1 MNLLIIGSGAREHSF
16 AWKIFNS
23 KHDIKIF
30 VTNPNAGISKISLCL
45 DVDIN
50 DFVSVKKSIIKYSI
64 DVVLIGPEIP
74 LINGISDFIQNDS
87 TLQNVCVIGP
97 SQKGSMLEGSKEF
110 AKNFMAKYNIPT
122 ASYKSFNK
130 STFDQAV
137 RFINK
142 NTPPYVL
149 KADGPAAGKGVIIV
163 NDSGEAV
170 KNLEAMLL
178 NSKFG
183 KSSEKVVI
191 EEFLSGIEMSCF
203 VLFDGK
209 NYKILPYAK
218 DYKRIG
224 EGDTG
229 LNTGGMG
236 SISPVDFLDENIKNK
251 IKEQI
256 IEPTIHGL
264 ISEKIDYVGFIFIGL
279 INVDGQPKVIE
290 YNVRMGD
297 PETQVV
303 LPRIKND
310 FVDILKACCNQ
321 TLDKIN
327 LEFDPQYLVNVVL
340 ASKGYPESY
349 QKGYEITGLGDVRD
363 SIVFHAGTVLENDKV
378 LSNGGRVLSIV
389 SKGKTMDEA
398 LNKSYEN
405 IDKINFSGK
414 TYRRDIGF
422 DL

>member
-16 AWKIFNS
+16 VWKIFNS

-30 VTNPNAGISKISLCL
+30 ATNPNAGISKISICV

-50 DFVSVKKSIIKYSI
+50 DFVSIKKLIINHSI
-64 DVVLIGPEIP
+64 DIVLIGPEIP
-74 LINGISDFIQNDS
+74 LINGITDFINNDS
-87 TLQNVCVIGP
+87 DLQDVNVIGP

-122 ASYKSFNK
+122 ASYKSFDK
-130 STFDQAV
+130 STFDQALS
-137 RFINK
+137 FINK
-142 NTPPYVL
+142 NRPPYVL

-163 NDSGEAV
+163 NDPDEAV
-170 KNLEAMLL
+170 KNLEDMLL

-191 EEFLSGIEMSCF
+191 EEFMSGIEMSCF

-224 EGDTG
+224 EGDKG

-236 SISPVDFLDENIKNK
+236 SISPVDFLNENLKTK
-251 IKEQI
+251 IKEEI

-310 FVDILKACCNQ
+310 FMDILISCTNQ
-321 TLDKIN
+321 TLDKVN
-327 LEFDPQYLVNVVL
+327 LEFDSDYYTNIVL
-340 ASKGYPESY
+340 ASGGYPEEY
-349 QKGYEITGLGDVRD
+349 KKGFEISGLNEVKD
-363 SIVFHAGTVLENDKV
+363 SIIFHAGTSFDNDKIV
-378 LSNGGRVLSIV
+378 TNGGRVLSVV
-389 SKGKTMDEA
+389 SSGKTMKEA
-398 LNKSYEN
+398 LNKSYKS
-405 IDKINFSGK
+405 IDKINFEGK
-414 TYRRDIGF
+414 TFRGDIGF

>member
-16 AWKIFNS
+16 VWKIFNS

-30 VTNPNAGISKISLCL
+30 VTNPNAGISKISFCV

-50 DFVSVKKSIIKYSI
+50 DFVSVKKTIITHSI
-64 DVVLIGPEIP
+64 DIVLIGPEIP
-74 LINGISDFIQNDS
+74 LINGISDFIQNEV
-87 TLQNVCVIGP
+87 TLQNVRVIGP

-122 ASYKSFNK
+122 ASYKSFSK

-163 NDSGEAV
+163 NDPDEAV
-170 KNLEAMLL
+170 NTLEAMLL

-236 SISPVDFLDENIKNK
+236 SISPVDFLDENLKTK

-264 ISEKIDYVGFIFIGL
+264 ISEKIEYVGFIFIGL

-310 FVDILKACCNQ
+310 FMDILISCTNQ
-321 TLDKIN
+321 TLDKVN
-327 LEFDPQYLVNVVL
+327 LEFDSDYYTNIVL
-340 ASKGYPESY
+340 ASGGYPEDY
-349 QKGYEITGLGDVRD
+349 KKGFEISGLNEVKD
-363 SIVFHAGTVLENDKV
+363 SIIFHAGTTLNNNNIVT
-378 LSNGGRVLSIV
+378 SGGRVLSVV
-389 SKGKTMDEA
+389 SSGKTMKEA
-398 LNKSYEN
+398 LEKSYNN
-405 IDKINFSGK
+405 IDKINFEGK
-414 TYRRDIGF
+414 TFRKDIGF